1 MTARGERPVDL
12 DSSATTPVSRRVL
25 EKMIPYFREEYGN
38 PSSPYDA
45 GERAKMAVTEARL
58 AVASF
63 LGAESREIVFTS
75 GGTESN
81 QAAVR
86 SSLLQRPDRRTVVLS
101 AIEHSSIL
109 GLADEFERNGYRVRR
124 VRPRPDGRI
133 EAEDVDEAVTMDTAL
148 VAVMWVNNETGAIA
162 PVGTIAE
169 IAHRK
174 GALFHC
180 DGVAAV
186 GKVPVDLSAVG
197 IDSLSLSAHKIYGPK
212 GAGALFV
219 RRTEGFHPL
228 IPGSQER
235 KRRGGTENVP
245 GIVGLGEATREAMDF
260 LSSGVEP
267 VKRLR
272 DRFEHGLLERFPGA
286 RRNAPAEEDV
296 RAPHMTN
303 VLFPGIPGEKL
314 VWFLGK
320 RGIRVSMGS
329 ACSAGSVEP
338 SHVLL
343 SMGLTREE
351 ALSSLRFSLGRQV
364 TEADIDRTLAV
375 LSEMAVTV
383 GRRVS

>member
-1 MTARGERPVDL
+1 MTGQEEYSVDL

-25 EKMIPYFREEYGN
+25 EKMLPYFREEYGN
-38 PSSPYDA
+38 PSSPYEA
-45 GERAKMAVTEARL
+45 GERAKMAVNQARSD
-58 AVASF
+58 VASL
-63 LGAESREIVFTS
+63 LGVESREIVFTS

-86 SSLLQRPDRRTVVLS
+86 SALLQRPDRRTIVLS

-109 GLADEFERNGYRVRR
+109 GLAKEFEESGYRVRF

-133 EAEDVDEAVTMDTAL
+133 EAGDVEEAVKEDTAL
-148 VAVMWVNNETGAIA
+148 VAIMWVNNETGAIA
-162 PVGTIAE
+162 PVGPIGE
-169 IAHRK
+169 IARK
-174 GALFHC
+174 RGALFHC

-197 IDSLSLSAHKIYGPK
+197 VTSLSLSAHKIYGPK
-212 GAGALFV
+212 GAGALFF
-219 RRTEGFHPL
+219 RKTETFRPL

-245 GIVGLGEATREAMDF
+245 GIVGLGEAARESMEILA
-260 LSSGVEP
+260 SGTHP

-272 DRFEHGLLERFPGA
+272 DRLEQGILERFPGA
-286 RRNAPAEEDV
+286 RRNVPEDDGL

-303 VLFPGIPGEKL
+303 LFFPGISGEKL
-314 VWFLGK
+314 LWILDK
-320 RGIRVSMGS
+320 EGIRASMGS

-351 ALSSLRFSLGRQV
+351 ALSSLRFSLGRHV
-364 TEADIDRTLAV
+364 TEAQIDRTLAV
-375 LSEMAVTV
+375 LSEGAGSV
-383 GRRVS
+383 GRKAS